1 MSDLEFLIQS
11 VKDGKVPGL
20 TYKHTMFGE
29 SILEDATQVSFN
41 PSGSQDHT
49 GGFDDWLCAAIRR
62 ALTKMGWIRNLSV
75 RQLSIVRNVPIR
87 TMPKHFKEGT
97 ELEQHLAAIR
107 YVIEQ
112 SEVTK

>member
-1 MSDLEFLIQS
+1 MTDLEFLIQS

-62 ALTKMGWIRNLSV
+62 ALTKMGFVTGYQLTPEAFWIYSPRFSDKCFS
-75 RQLSIVRNVPIR
+75 Q
-87 TMPKHFKEGT
+87 GG

-112 SEVTK
+112 SEVTA